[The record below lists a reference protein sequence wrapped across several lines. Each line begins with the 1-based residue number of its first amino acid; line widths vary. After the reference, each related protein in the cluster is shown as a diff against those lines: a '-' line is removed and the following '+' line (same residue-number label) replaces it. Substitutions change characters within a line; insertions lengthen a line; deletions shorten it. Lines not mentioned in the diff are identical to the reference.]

1 VKAARDRLLDGA
13 GWHAYNN
20 EKFAANEN
28 CAARHGSEKPVE
40 GAIME
45 SWEEIGKKLD
55 AEFDRVRKLIE
66 TEIKPQTKNK
76 TAKALREAAE
86 RLNKAADKLDES
98 AKNNK

>member
-1 VKAARDRLLDGA
+1 
-13 GWHAYNN
+13 
-20 EKFAANEN
+20 
-28 CAARHGSEKPVE
+28 
-40 GAIME
+40 ME

-55 AEFDRVRKLIE
+55 AEFARVRKLIE

>member
-1 VKAARDRLLDGA
+1 
-13 GWHAYNN
+13 
-20 EKFAANEN
+20 
-28 CAARHGSEKPVE
+28 
-40 GAIME
+40 ME

-55 AEFDRVRKLIE
+55 AEFARVRKLIE
-66 TEIKPQTKNK
+66 MEIKPQTKNK

>member
-1 VKAARDRLLDGA
+1 VKAARDRLLDDA

-20 EKFAANEN
+20 EKIAANEK
-28 CAARHGSEKPVE
+28 CAVHQRIRATEE
-40 GAIME
+40 GVIME

-55 AEFDRVRKLIE
+55 AEFARVRKLIE
-66 TEIKPQTKNK
+66 MEIKPQTKNK